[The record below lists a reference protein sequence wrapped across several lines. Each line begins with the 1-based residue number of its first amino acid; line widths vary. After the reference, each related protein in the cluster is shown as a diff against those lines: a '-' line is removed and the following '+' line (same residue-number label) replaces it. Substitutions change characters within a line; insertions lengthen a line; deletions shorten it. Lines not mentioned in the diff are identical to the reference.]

1 MSLPL
6 KDVIYV
12 VSPPIQDFDLHSR
25 AKIYIKPAQKFARI
39 FHPLVLPP
47 ISSIP
52 AATQQDPC
60 LPIRDLPLELFEEIL
75 SHLDVPAIKVLS
87 LASSTLHTACFPH
100 LFRSLSLNGD
110 LRPAPKFLSVF
121 QRHKPIPC
129 LRRIELKW
137 LKEDV
142 SRALLPWCT
151 KAHTAKIN
159 GSLIGNT
166 AILPS
171 LTTLED
177 LELANLSFSSVADFF
192 ALLSNL
198 PSTLKQ
204 LKVRLNTFRDSQSTW
219 TGSRRVEL
227 SRLET
232 DSAPDLVPFLRADCP
247 VSLPSLRAASLRHPK
262 NHDLGEFIQ
271 KTSLLLDLSI
281 ETEHRPV
288 TLPLWRLKSLSI
300 IDRTNVLGILADFFT
315 TPSDSDDVS
324 SPLESLNLTFSCNN
338 WLMPQQIFRHFAV
351 ALSQQPRFHH
361 LKTLHLTMMRP
372 FSTVNIS
379 KMFDGWVRRFELDLE
394 AAGRSPRINI
404 TSEIVAALGHCLGYG
419 FRSEMI

>member
-1 MSLPL
+1 MKSL
-6 KDVIYV
+6 V
-12 VSPPIQDFDLHSR
+12 
-25 AKIYIKPAQKFARI
+25 
-39 FHPLVLPP
+39 
-47 ISSIP
+47 
-52 AATQQDPC
+52 
-60 LPIRDLPLELFEEIL
+60 
-75 SHLDVPAIKVLS
+75 
-87 LASSTLHTACFPH
+87 SSTLHTACFPH

-121 QRHKPIPC
+121 QGHKPIAC

-137 LKEDV
+137 LKEDI

-159 GSLIGNT
+159 GSPVGNT

-171 LTTLED
+171 LTTLEY
-177 LELANLSFSSVADFF
+177 LELANFSFSSVADFF

-204 LKVRLNTFRDSQSTW
+204 LKVRLNTFRDCQSTGI
-219 TGSRRVEL
+219 GSHWIEL

-232 DSAPDLVPFLRADCP
+232 DSAPDLAPFLRADCP

-262 NHDLGEFIQ
+262 NHDLGEFIR

-288 TLPLWRLKSLSI
+288 TLPLRRLKSLSI
-300 IDRTNVLGILADFFT
+300 IDRTNVLGVLADFFT
-315 TPSDSDDVS
+315 TPSDPDSIS

-351 ALSQQPRFHH
+351 ALSQQPRFSH
-361 LKTLHLTMMRP
+361 LKTLHLKMMRP
-372 FSTVNIS
+372 LSTINIS
-379 KMFDGWVRRFELDLE
+379 EMFDSWVGRFELDLE
-394 AAGRSPRINI
+394 AAGRSPRISI
-404 TSEIVAALGHCLGYG
+404 TPEIIAPLRHCLGYG
-419 FRSEMI
+419 FGNGMI